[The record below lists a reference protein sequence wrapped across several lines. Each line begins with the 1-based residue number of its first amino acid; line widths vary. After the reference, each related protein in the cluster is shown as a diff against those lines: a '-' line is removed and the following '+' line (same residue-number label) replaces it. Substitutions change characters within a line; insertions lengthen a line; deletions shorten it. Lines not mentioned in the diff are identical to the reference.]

1 MCRASST
8 QPARFTL
15 LIASVGLS
23 KQVVNPLTTL
33 RFLRPPG
40 VQILGKSLHSC
51 KCRSSPAAASPAL
64 SSFCAHPWS
73 HRYERWMDP
82 HWLSK
87 VTTSA
92 TSISD
97 FAQKN
102 PVSYSGV
109 LGLPRTL
116 LSEKCSVS
124 CKDSKGWIMLHILWL
139 IFSSIIISVKLKISL
154 AHTTQQISK
163 EQVVASCNWNWYIMP
178 YLPSRISDGCTR
190 QILSLC
196 TSIWSLKVYRYNTLS
211 WK

>member
-1 MCRASST
+1 MQVLTCSCLSCS
-8 QPARFTL
+8 QQL
-15 LIASVGLS
+15 LCTPLEP
-23 KQVVNPLTTL
+23 QVWEMDGPPLTIQGNNICN
-33 RFLRPPG
+33 FH
-40 VQILGKSLHSC
+40 QW
-51 KCRSSPAAASPAL
+51 
-64 SSFCAHPWS
+64 FC
-73 HRYERWMDP
+73 
-82 HWLSK
+82 
-87 VTTSA
+87 T
-92 TSISD
+92 
-97 FAQKN
+97 KN

-109 LGLPRTL
+109 LGLPRAL

-139 IFSSIIISVKLKISL
+139 IFFSIIISVKLKISL